1 MRTYLAHALAAVT
14 AVAAP
19 VALAPRPA
27 RACGGMVF
35 PEHAARV
42 GGMSQQE
49 LLVAFTPER
58 TVLLASV
65 GYEGATGA
73 PAFILPLPA
82 APTEVTQADPAV
94 LVALDELT
102 APEVTV
108 TVIDDDHGGGGLC
121 GSAGSLKDGGGGL
134 GDDRGDVMVLQR
146 GATADYDY
154 VLVGG
159 ATGDT
164 IGAWLDAEG
173 YTLPADYAAALD
185 PYVAG
190 GDVIFAAK
198 LKSTAPSGALAPIEL
213 HLPPT
218 EPGAF
223 SIPFGLAAQS
233 LPPDQGL
240 TITTYLLA
248 AGGLAPAN
256 YPAAP
261 IDQAD
266 LVAYNAID
274 TNYADLYAEATT
286 AGSWVIDA
294 SLGDFSQDTLVSAL
308 DTAIDAGRADP
319 DDRDAV
325 ATFAAHIDLPGARLT
340 RLRTTLSADQ
350 LHDMTLKKVAGE
362 DQSRS
367 LYVTRDE
374 SSSAACAVAPRRGVP
389 LAVLLVPLLLL
400 LRRRR

>member
-1 MRTYLAHALAAVT
+1 MRTYLAHALAL
-14 AVAAP
+14 AA

-82 APTEVTQADPAV
+82 APTEVLQADPAV

-108 TVIDDDHGGGGLC
+108 EVVGEDGGGGGLC
-121 GSAGSLKDGGGGL
+121 GSAGGLKDGGGGL
-134 GDDRGDVMVLQR
+134 GNDRGDVMVLQR

-159 ATGDT
+159 DTGET
-164 IGAWLDAEG
+164 IGAWLSAEG

-185 PYVAG
+185 PYVA
-190 GDVIFAAK
+190 DDKLIFAAK
-198 LKSTAPSGALAPIEL
+198 LRSDAPSGALAPIEL

-218 EPGAF
+218 DPGAF
-223 SIPFGLAAQS
+223 AIPFGLAAQS
-233 LPPDQGL
+233 LPPDQAL

-266 LVAYNAID
+266 LVAYNAVD
-274 TNYADLYAEATT
+274 TNYADLYAEATA

-294 SLGDFSQDTLVSAL
+294 SLGDVTADTLVFAI
-308 DTAIDAGRADP
+308 DDAIDAGRADA
-319 DDRDAV
+319 DDRDPV
-325 ATFAAHIDLPGARLT
+325 ATFAARIALPGARLT
-340 RLRTTLSADQ
+340 RLRTTLTADQ
-350 LHDMTLKKVAGE
+350 LHDMTLKKVTGE

-367 LYVTRDE
+367 LYVTRDNA
-374 SSSAACAVAPRRGVP
+374 SSTACAVAPRRGVP